1 MLKWRRVSAGGCW
14 EISLTMR
21 WLRRTR
27 TLTRTR
33 ASSPVEALFPSLPQ
47 FSHIIWI
54 HLNVVWLKPISL
66 HQKRLRWMEDLT
78 VTTSTGA
85 RISAGPLWKVCCRLH
100 MLPINML
107 PFLMVTQ
114 YICDEHTAE
123 TGVLN
128 VPCSLIWGVQVAGM
142 ALVRMFAPTLNHSS
156 QRALCV
162 SHSCLTLNNYLYCMK
177 WADVITSLIS
187 EAAWMFCSSFF
198 KTWRTES

>member
-21 WLRRTR
+21 WLRRTH

-54 HLNVVWLKPISL
+54 HSNVVWLKPISL
-66 HQKRLRWMEDLT
+66 HQKRPRWMGDLT

-85 RISAGPLWKVCCRLH
+85 RISVGPLWKVCCRLH
-100 MLPINML
+100 MPPINML
-107 PFLMVTQ
+107 QVLMVTR

-123 TGVLN
+123 TGFLN
-128 VPCSLIWGVQVAGM
+128 VSCSLLWGDQVAGM
-142 ALVRMFAPTLNHSS
+142 AVVRLFAPTSDHSS

-162 SHSCLTLNNYLYCMK
+162 SHSCSTFSNYIYEMGWCHS
-177 WADVITSLIS
+177 VPS
-187 EAAWMFCSSFF
+187 
-198 KTWRTES
+198 